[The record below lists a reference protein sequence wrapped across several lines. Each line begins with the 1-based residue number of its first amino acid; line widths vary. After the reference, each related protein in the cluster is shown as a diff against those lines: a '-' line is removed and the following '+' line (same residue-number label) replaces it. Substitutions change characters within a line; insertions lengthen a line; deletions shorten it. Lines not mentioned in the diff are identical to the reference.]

1 MGEQAS
7 PVSTAI
13 GYLSTEVKQNAQ
25 AIDGDV
31 ESLRAALKGLCDR
44 DLMALRRPLKYGG
57 PGLPELQ
64 FREYQ
69 EEVARYSGA
78 LAFLQTQHQSAV
90 AMIARSENE
99 QLKQDYLPLMGD
111 GRKLVGIGFS
121 QLRRHG
127 DPIMKAEPSGG
138 GFILNGTVPWITG
151 YTLYEEFI
159 IGATLPGGESL
170 FGIVPFTEGDSIKF
184 GEVMRLAAME
194 SAQTVSSEL
203 KDFFL
208 PKEKVVFERPAGWIH
223 SNDMINI
230 VLQGFFA
237 VGCAR
242 AGLDI
247 LSVNAEKKHLPFLK
261 DTLGQLSDEVD
272 RCRKAMVSAQESSSE
287 DVTTDEKL
295 SARAWAIDLAVRCA
309 HAAVASSSGAANSM
323 QHPAQRVYREALV
336 YTVSAQTAPVMEA
349 TLSRLAGGRS

>member
-7 PVSTAI
+7 ALDRARE
-13 GYLSTEVKQNAQ
+13 YLSTKVKENAQ
-25 AIDGDV
+25 AIDADV
-31 ESLRAALKGLCDR
+31 ECLRTALKGLCER
-44 DLMALRRPLKYGG
+44 ELMALRRPHKYGG

-64 FREYQ
+64 FRVYQ

-99 QLKQDYLPLMGD
+99 KLKEEYLPLMGD

-127 DPIMKAEPSGG
+127 DPVMRAQPTDG

-151 YTLYEEFI
+151 YKLYEEFI

-170 FGIVPFTEGDSIKF
+170 FGVVPFTDQTGIKF
-184 GEVMRLAAME
+184 GEVMQLAAME
-194 SAQTVSSEL
+194 SAQTVSATVE
-203 KDFFL
+203 DFFVSNDM
-208 PKEKVVFERPAGWIH
+208 VVFERPAGWIH

-247 LSVNAEKKHLPFLK
+247 LGENAEKKHLPFLK
-261 DTLGQLSDEVD
+261 STLGKLSEEVEM
-272 RCRKAMVSAQESSSE
+272 CREAMVSAQESASE
-287 DVTTDEKL
+287 DVTTDDKL
-295 SARAWAIDLAVRCA
+295 TARAWAIDLAVRCA
-309 HAAVASSSGAANSM
+309 HAAVASSSGAANSSR
-323 QHPAQRVYREALV
+323 HPAQRVYREALV

-349 TLSRLAGGRS
+349 TLERLAKGRS